1 MDELGFLWREF
12 LASDARPL
20 LALALHIVLASA
32 VTVHV
37 LLRKADV
44 GSATGWIGLAWL
56 SPIVGA
62 GLYALLGVNRVRRRA
77 QELRSP
83 PVERDGVERDGE
95 ILREK
100 HLTPLDRAAGEMTG
114 RPSVGGNRIQ
124 TLRNGD
130 ETYPLMLTAID
141 AATSSIA
148 LSSYIL
154 RDDRAGGP
162 FLDALIRAQ
171 ERGVQVRVLIDGIG
185 GGYFTSWAYRRLAR
199 HGVLTACFM
208 HSLLPWRMPFLNL
221 RLHKKLLVIDGQT
234 AFTGGLNIGAENMLA
249 LKPRHPVLDH
259 HFAIEGPVV
268 AQLSRAFAD
277 DWQMATGEELEGA
290 IWFPEPLPAG
300 QQVMR
305 VVTAGPDQD
314 IEKIEFVALMAITCA
329 QKSVTLMTP
338 YFLPDEKLVSALGL
352 AARRGVEVDVIVP
365 AKSNHRYVDFAMQA
379 NVGPLLE
386 AGCRIWKDQPPFD
399 HSKLMTVDGAWAL
412 IGSSNWDA
420 RSFRLNFELGV
431 EVYGAEFARAL
442 KAVMDGKRHEPLT
455 RESLARRPLAARLR
469 DAALRLLLPYL

>member
-1 MDELGFLWREF
+1 MNELGFL
-12 LASDARPL
+12 DARQL
-20 LALALHIVLASA
+20 LALALHVVLASA
-32 VTVHV
+32 VTVHA
-37 LLRKADV
+37 LLRKSDV

-62 GLYALLGVNRVRRRA
+62 GLYGLLGVNRVRRRA
-77 QELRSP
+77 REMRAAPFQGEE
-83 PVERDGVERDGE
+83 VEGE
-95 ILREK
+95 VAILREK
-100 HLTPLDRAAGEMTG
+100 HLVPLDRATGDMTG
-114 RPSVGGNRIQ
+114 RPSIGRNRIK

-130 ETYPLMLTAID
+130 EAYPLMLAAID

-154 RDDRAGGP
+154 RDDLAGGP

-171 ERGVQVRVLIDGIG
+171 GRGVQVRVLIDGIG
-185 GGYFTSWAYRRLAR
+185 GGYVTSWAYRRLAR
-199 HGVLTACFM
+199 HGVPAARFM
-208 HSLLPWRMPFLNL
+208 HSMLPWRMPFINL
-221 RLHKKLLVIDGQT
+221 RMHKKLLVIDGQR
-234 AFTGGLNIGAENMLA
+234 AFTGGLNIGAENLLA
-249 LKPRHPVLDH
+249 LQPRHPVLDH

-268 AQLSRAFAD
+268 GQLSRAFAD
-277 DWQMATGEELEGA
+277 DWQMATGEELEDA

-300 QQVMR
+300 EQIMR
-305 VVTAGPDQD
+305 VITAGPDQD

-352 AARRGVEVDVIVP
+352 AAHRGVEVDVIIP

-379 NVGPLLE
+379 NVAPLLE

-399 HSKLMTVDGAWAL
+399 HSKLMSVDGAWAL
-412 IGSSNWDA
+412 IGSSNWDT

-431 EVYGAEFARAL
+431 EVYGATFSRAL
-442 KAVMDGKRHEPLT
+442 KAVMDGKRHQPLT
-455 RESLARRPLAARLR
+455 LESLDRRPLAARLR

>member
-1 MDELGFLWREF
+1 MTMNEMDFF
-12 LASDARPL
+12 DARPL
-20 LALALHIVLASA
+20 LALALHVVLASA

-56 SPIVGA
+56 SPIIGA
-62 GLYALLGVNRVRRRA
+62 GLYALLGVNRVHRRA
-77 QELRSP
+77 QEMRVP
-83 PVERDGVERDGE
+83 PLPLDQAEGE
-95 ILREK
+95 SLRERS
-100 HLTPLDRAAGEMTG
+100 LTPLDRAAAEMTG
-114 RPSVGGNRIQ
+114 RPSIGGNNIRI
-124 TLRNGD
+124 LCNGD
-130 ETYPLMLTAID
+130 EAYPLMLAAID

-154 RDDRAGGP
+154 RDDLAGAP
-162 FLDALIRAQ
+162 FLDALIRAHQ
-171 ERGVQVRVLIDGIG
+171 RDVQVRVLIDGIG
-185 GGYFTSWAYRRLAR
+185 GGYFTSWGYRRLAR
-199 HGVLTACFM
+199 HGVPAARFM

-221 RLHKKLLVIDGQT
+221 RMHKKLLVIDGQR
-234 AFTGGLNIGAENMLA
+234 AFTGGLNIGAENILA

-259 HFAIEGPVV
+259 HFAIQGPVV
-268 AQLSRAFAD
+268 GQLSRAFAD
-277 DWQMATGEELEGA
+277 DWQMATGEELEDA
-290 IWFPEPLPAG
+290 IWFPEPLPASG
-300 QQVMR
+300 PASEQIMR
-305 VVTAGPDQD
+305 VITAGPDQD

-352 AARRGVEVDVIVP
+352 AARRGVEVDVVIP

-379 NVGPLLE
+379 NVSPLLE
-386 AGCRIWKDQPPFD
+386 AGCRIWKDRPPFD

-412 IGSSNWDA
+412 IGSSNWDT

-431 EVYGAEFARAL
+431 EVYDAEFARAL
-442 KAVMDGKRHEPLT
+442 KAVMDAKRLQPLT
-455 RESLARRPLAARLR
+455 LENLAQRPLAARLR